1 MTSSFDS
8 IETAFAIL
16 GDPGNPRWAE
26 AFSFLAMEPD
36 TGQLVIEAFRETLE
50 QMGVEPTGTDAT
62 SGEPAYALADIA
74 GAMGVS
80 AEDLEA
86 AMTSFRPEADPLE

>member
-1 MTSSFDS
+1 MTTPFDS

-16 GDPGNPRWAE
+16 GDPEDPRWAA

-36 TGQLVIEAFRETLE
+36 TGQLMIEAFRETLE
-50 QMGVEPTGTDAT
+50 QMGIEPTGTDAT
-62 SGEPAYALADIA
+62 SGEPAYVLADIA

-86 AMTSFRPEADPLE
+86 AMASTHPDKDSQA